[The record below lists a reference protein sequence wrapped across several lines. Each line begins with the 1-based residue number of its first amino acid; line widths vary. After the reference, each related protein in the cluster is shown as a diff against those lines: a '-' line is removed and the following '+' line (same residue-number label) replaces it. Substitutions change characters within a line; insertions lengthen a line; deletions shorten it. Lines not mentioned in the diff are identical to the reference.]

1 MEIVWYISLYYD
13 GRLEQLHYPIA
24 LGAPACGGVWGFQ
37 IHLIKQTR
45 RWKEDLYMN
54 WSHVIDEGWGL
65 KHLLLR
71 WVYLSLHI
79 QKQNNKVLRWS
90 SYDDWRLQHAEEYGY
105 WFIWEP
111 IQRANPH
118 SPIPESD
125 CISVSSLYLFSAGG
139 SSWLPSCFCFP
150 WIPLKGCLLFWLL
163 GSWTLESLLCWGT
176 MSLTPSLICGSY
188 SFGYN
193 LVIIIFLLTFCC
205 AWLMLLFWDNFL

>member
-111 IQRANPH
+111 IQRANPL
-118 SPIPESD
+118 PYPRK
-125 CISVSSLYLFSAGG
+125 
-139 SSWLPSCFCFP
+139 WLHFCFFSVP
-150 WIPLKGCLLFWLL
+150 ILSRGLFLAPVLLLFPLDSFKGVFVILVAWFLNTWKLIVL
-163 GSWTLESLLCWGT
+163 GNYVT
-176 MSLTPSLICGSY
+176 Y
-188 SFGYN
+188 
-193 LVIIIFLLTFCC
+193 TFSDL
-205 AWLMLLFWDNFL
+205 WEL